1 MTNQS
6 TTRQVLELQHEAD
19 NLRKIAKEHAEIG
32 DSMSEEFYRLDAEA
46 LEKKAAVLMVP
57 IVSPVVSIGEVVP
70 NETGTAQNHYLRS
83 TLKSPD
89 SAAIDASTAR
99 TELLMQ
105 EDLEI
110 TALAIDAANSI
121 DANNS
126 IEKMLVH
133 QMSAAHR
140 VSMQLMNRA
149 SGLISQTSYD
159 PRTTESLNQQASKL
173 FNSSIRMMN
182 SFQQGLLTLNKIRN
196 GGNQTVTVQHVTV
209 SQGGQAV
216 IGNLGSEDRTRQGT
230 NQKGPTPHE

>member
-1 MTNQS
+1 MNGK
-6 TTRQVLELQHEAD
+6 TRTQEAMEKKRVAKINRKVAQEYEL
-19 NLRKIAKEHAEIG
+19 IG
-32 DSMSEEFYRLDAEA
+32 DNFGAEMYSSDAEA

-89 SAAIDASTAR
+89 SAAIDASAAR

-140 VSMQLMNRA
+140 VSLQLMNRA

-196 GGNQTVTVQHVTV
+196 GGNQTVTVQHVSV
-209 SQGGQAV
+209 SDGGQAV
-216 IGNLGSEDRTRQGT
+216 IGNLGSGDRTRQGT
-230 NQKGPTPHE
+230 NQKGPPPHE